1 MASSAECSIL
11 PALHQRSVNRVGKA
25 KNNNRFKWEAANVT
39 SKCVF
44 DCVWVPLCMEM
55 PPAEQFHITCFMHGS
70 PTGTYIQRKRSKHV
84 LPRARA
90 LTDGHMHIGRET
102 SCRLRASRMAATD
115 VLAVAGADGG
125 GSCGDG
131 LVALTPIFAAEIKSE
146 KGERKK
152 KRHKPDGCCHPL
164 Q

>member
-84 LPRARA
+84 LPCISAER
-90 LTDGHMHIGRET
+90 
-102 SCRLRASRMAATD
+102 RLADCGLHAWLPQTCSQWLEQMVEGPVAMASLLWHQYSQRKLKAKR
-115 VLAVAGADGG
+115 G
-125 GSCGDG
+125 
-131 LVALTPIFAAEIKSE
+131 
-146 KGERKK
+146 KGKK